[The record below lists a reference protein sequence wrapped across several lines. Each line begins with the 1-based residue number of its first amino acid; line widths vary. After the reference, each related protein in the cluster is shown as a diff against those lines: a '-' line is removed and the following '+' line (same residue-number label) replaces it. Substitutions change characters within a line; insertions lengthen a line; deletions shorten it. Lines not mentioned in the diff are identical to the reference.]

1 MNVHIYVLYFDIEQ
15 KNKNKNNTINLLY
28 LTYALTHIHKHTY
41 DTHSAIILSS
51 KELFHFWTPDSSIS
65 YECLA
70 HTLTHART
78 HRNCYLMETQIY
90 DKIKLALQKQRPA
103 DVQIP

>member
-1 MNVHIYVLYFDIEQ
+1 MHSHL
-15 KNKNKNNTINLLY
+15 
-28 LTYALTHIHKHTY
+28 HT
-41 DTHSAIILSS
+41 DTHAIILSS
-51 KELFHFWTPDSSIS
+51 KELFHFWTPDSGIS